1 MFIVARRRGQRIL
14 IGDEIE
20 VVVTELSR
28 STVKLGITAPRPFFI
43 MRGELKDSVE
53 QANREALNAH
63 LEGPALD
70 PEAPTEDDNTQPVS
84 VRTFLKPA
92 VNNVTPSSGAP
103 ETARTSPSQG

>member
-20 VVVTELSR
+20 VVITELSR
-28 STVKLGITAPRPFFI
+28 STVKLGIIAPRPFFI

-53 QANREALNAH
+53 QANREAMNAH
-63 LEGPALD
+63 LEAPVLD
-70 PEAPTEDDNTQPVS
+70 VDAHTQADNTQLVS

-92 VNNVTPSSGAP
+92 VNSVTQAGGPA
-103 ETARTSPSQG
+103 ETAGTSPSQG